1 MIAKNKTK
9 AKAEAQTETRV
20 AGKQYR
26 VLGRGAYYPTNPK
39 AIKRIQA
46 GEKVPFEERGM
57 VDARPGTII
66 TDVPAAAVESLLA
79 QGLVEPYLPAG
90 REVNDDAKG

>member
-1 MIAKNKTK
+1 MTAKNKTK

-20 AGKQYR
+20 AGAAGKQYR

-39 AIKRIQA
+39 AIKRMQA

-66 TDVPAAAVESLLA
+66 TDVSALAAESLLA
-79 QGLVEPYLPAG
+79 QGLVE
-90 REVNDDAKG
+90 EVSSDG